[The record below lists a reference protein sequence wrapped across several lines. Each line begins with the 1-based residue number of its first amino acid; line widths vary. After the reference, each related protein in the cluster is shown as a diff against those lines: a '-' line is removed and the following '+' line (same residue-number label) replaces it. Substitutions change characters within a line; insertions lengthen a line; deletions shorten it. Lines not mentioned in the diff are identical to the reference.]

1 MDPGFHH
8 PVAERRF
15 HAAVPLNGKQLML
28 DGRARVGFQQ
38 PAGSDSSVRAL
49 GARKARFLGE
59 HGEPEALAGHA
70 PRRVRHEAGPP
81 PPDRVPAVGAERDR
95 LPRPVVPPPT
105 RPRYHAGI
113 SEWLVKEF
121 SKCHTNG

>member
-59 HGEPEALAGHA
+59 HGEPEALARMLHA
-70 PRRVRHEAGPP
+70 ECDTK
-81 PPDRVPAVGAERDR
+81 PDR
-95 LPRPVVPPPT
+95 PRPIGF
-105 RPRYHAGI
+105 RP
-113 SEWLVKEF
+113 
-121 SKCHTNG
+121 